1 MIRPNEKGL
10 AERDS
15 FGGKSIQELVYR
27 IGILLSSYSQA
38 INKQNG
44 TTGSLFQ
51 QKTKAK
57 ILSEESNASRIS
69 YFEKCF
75 HYIHQ
80 NPMSAKKVNDLED
93 WPYSSYP
100 DYIGIRNGTICKKEL
115 FYSLSGMSVEE
126 IIERTNEKIELS
138 VLDKLY

>member
-1 MIRPNEKGL
+1 MQQL
-10 AERDS
+10 A
-15 FGGKSIQELVYR
+15 YR

-57 ILSEESNASRIS
+57 ILSEENNGSRSS
-69 YFEKCF
+69 YFEQCF

-80 NPMSAKKVNDLED
+80 NPAVAGIVIDVSE

-100 DYIGIRNGTICKKEL
+100 DYIGQRKGTLCASEVFYKLTGLKAEDIKEKTL
-115 FYSLSGMSVEE
+115 DR
-126 IIERTNEKIELS
+126 IDEKI
-138 VLDKLY
+138 LDKLF